1 MTNKQGILGRT
12 WTFLVAS
19 LTLWCAIGLQAAL
32 AAEPIKLGVTASLS
46 GVYAGPGQNQL
57 EGIKMWVHDINAR
70 GALLGRKVE
79 LVDYDDASDPDT
91 VRRLYQRLIEDDKVD
106 LLIGPYSSDLT
117 LVASEVAER
126 HDFPMVAA
134 GAASSRIWSRGYRNI
149 FQVDAPAREY
159 MDLLIK
165 SAKTNAGLSR
175 IALIYPA
182 AEFSREVAEGVRA
195 KAAEQG
201 MEIVFDEEYP
211 LDSTDF
217 SDLVRR
223 MRLSAPELVI
233 GATYLNDS
241 IAFVQEAK
249 RQQLSPEAMAFTVG
263 PALPEFGNALGAD
276 ADGIIGVV
284 PWMRSGNVP
293 MAFSSSWMAL
303 SCSRKTISR
312 CRSPSSCCTFDLMS
326 SCALSTLIWNSL
338 PASFSG
344 RSNSRRSPAKY
355 SLNCSHA
362 AASGFSLKIQSGAG
376 SRRIEPS
383 GNPIMPRPRSSPDQ
397 TQSAWHVWSKSCQG
411 DGPVC
416 RRGNRT

>member
-1 MTNKQGILGRT
+1 MTNKQGILGQARA
-12 WTFLVAS
+12 FLVAS
-19 LTLWCAIGLQAAL
+19 LALWCLIGLRAAV
-32 AAEPIKLGVTASLS
+32 AEETVRVGVTASLS
-46 GVYAGPGQNQL
+46 GVYAGPGQEQL
-57 EGIKMWVHDINAR
+57 EGIKMWAHDINAR

-79 LVDYDDASDPDT
+79 LVVYDDQSDPEVT
-91 VRRLYQRLIEDDKVD
+91 KRLYEQLISRDKVD

-165 SAKTNAGLSR
+165 SAKENAGLTR

-201 MEIVFDEEYP
+201 MTIVFEEQYP
-211 LDSTDF
+211 LDSTEF
-217 SDLVRR
+217 AELVRR
-223 MRLSAPELVI
+223 MRATAPELVI

-241 IAFVQEAK
+241 IALVKEAK
-249 RQQLSPEAMAFTVG
+249 RQQFSPQAFAFTVG

-293 MAFSSSWMAL
+293 MAYDFSFRFKEQFGRNAGVHAAQGYGAGQVLEAGVRLAGSLDKDAIREQLRGMVFRSLLGNYRVDESGLQKA
-303 SCSRKTISR
+303 KTIYLMQWQDGYR
-312 CRSPSSCCTFDLMS
+312 LLVSPKELRDAEIIYPFKPWTE
-326 SCALSTLIWNSL
+326 
-338 PASFSG
+338 
-344 RSNSRRSPAKY
+344 R
-355 SLNCSHA
+355 
-362 AASGFSLKIQSGAG
+362 
-376 SRRIEPS
+376 
-383 GNPIMPRPRSSPDQ
+383 
-397 TQSAWHVWSKSCQG
+397 
-411 DGPVC
+411 
-416 RRGNRT
+416 

>member
-1 MTNKQGILGRT
+1 MKNKQGILGQLRA
-12 WTFLVAS
+12 FLVAS
-19 LTLWCAIGLQAAL
+19 LALWCAIGLQSAL
-32 AAEPIKLGVTASLS
+32 AAEAIKLGATASLS
-46 GVYAGPGQNQL
+46 GVYAGPGQDQL

-79 LVDYDDASDPDT
+79 LIYYDDESDADT
-91 VRRLYQRLIEDDKVD
+91 VRRLYQRLINDDKVD

-117 LVASEVAER
+117 LVASDVTEQ

-134 GAASSRIWSRGYRNI
+134 GAAASEIWSRGYRNI
-149 FQVDAPAREY
+149 FQVDAPAYEY

-165 SAKTNAGLSR
+165 SAKNNAGLTR

-182 AEFSREVAEGVRA
+182 ADFSREVAEGVRA

-241 IAFVQEAK
+241 IALVREAK
-249 RQQLSPEAMAFTVG
+249 RQQLSPKAFAFTVG
-263 PALPEFGNALGAD
+263 PALTEFGEALGDD

-284 PWMRSGNVP
+284 SWMRGGRVP
-293 MAFSSSWMAL
+293 MAYDFSF
-303 SCSRKTISR
+303 RFKEQ
-312 CRSPSSCCTFDLMS
+312 F
-326 SCALSTLIWNSL
+326 
-338 PASFSG
+338 G
-344 RSNSRRSPAKY
+344 RNA
-355 SLNCSHA
+355 
-362 AASGFSLKIQSGAG
+362 GA
-376 SRRIEPS
+376 
-383 GNPIMPRPRSSPDQ
+383 
-397 TQSAWHVWSKSCQG
+397 
-411 DGPVC
+411 
-416 RRGNRT
+416 

>member
-1 MTNKQGILGRT
+1 MTAMKNKQGILGQARA
-12 WTFLVAS
+12 FLVAS
-19 LTLWCAIGLQAAL
+19 LALWCTISLQAVL

-46 GVYAGPGQNQL
+46 GVYAGPGKDQL

-79 LVDYDDASDPDT
+79 LVHYDDASDPDT
-91 VRRLYQRLIEDDKVD
+91 TRQLYQRLINDDKVD

-117 LVASEVAER
+117 LLASEVAEQ

-165 SAKTNAGLSR
+165 SAKENAGLTR

-182 AEFSREVAEGVRA
+182 AEFSREVAEGVRT

-211 LDSTDF
+211 LDSTEF

-223 MRLSAPELVI
+223 LRLTAAEMVI

-241 IAFVQEAK
+241 IAFVREAK
-249 RQQLSPEAMAFTVG
+249 RQQLSPKAFAFTVG
-263 PALPEFGNALGAD
+263 PALPEFGNALGDD
-276 ADGIIGVV
+276 ANGIIGVV
-284 PWMRSGNVP
+284 SWMRSGRVP
-293 MAFSSSWMAL
+293 MAYDFSFRFKEKFGRNAGVHAAYGYGAGQVLEAAVRLAGSLDKDAIRQQLHDMVFRSLLGNYRVDATGMQQA
-303 SCSRKTISR
+303 KTIFLMQWQNGYR
-312 CRSPSSCCTFDLMS
+312 LLVSPKELRDAEIIYPFK
-326 SCALSTLIWNSL
+326 
-338 PASFSG
+338 P
-344 RSNSRRSPAKY
+344 
-355 SLNCSHA
+355 
-362 AASGFSLKIQSGAG
+362 
-376 SRRIEPS
+376 
-383 GNPIMPRPRSSPDQ
+383 
-397 TQSAWHVWSKSCQG
+397 WSE
-411 DGPVC
+411 
-416 RRGNRT
+416 R